1 MISVILLAITA
12 TAAATTTPNSRASLQ
27 RQQHAARQADRDDRH
42 EEGEICWDECCAGT
56 DVFTVFSN
64 FCRAVIVTVRQGVLR
79 YTLPFLLPIVDVAVG
94 VSPAAI
100 GAPLASPPAT
110 DGAQPAAA
118 HTPGTSAAAA
128 QQAKQTMLACWNC
141 HESNLWTF
149 DVQLDVF
156 HQLMYDV
163 ACLPACL
170 PAGAATDPLG
180 QLPPNVQQRQQQFLA
195 SMLTAPQPV
204 QSAYQNALQVMQRR
218 LQEQAA
224 ARAAAAAAA
233 QQARP
238 AAQQAGAAVQPQVTT
253 ASAQFLAEVTVP
265 EQAHPHRPVLLP
277 ARVLRVT
284 SQQHL
289 QHVLA
294 QLEQEYDVPLQYS
307 VRYLL
312 PAQPPV
318 QPQLP
323 PQQPPVARAET
334 ASQQERLRHQFVQQL
349 EQQFQG
355 NTTSDHPS
363 TGEQASGTA
372 VGYRGAEQWALAP
385 HCIRLQLPA
394 Q

>member
-1 MISVILLAITA
+1 MV
-12 TAAATTTPNSRASLQ
+12 
-27 RQQHAARQADRDDRH
+27 
-42 EEGEICWDECCAGT
+42 
-56 DVFTVFSN
+56 
-64 FCRAVIVTVRQGVLR
+64 
-79 YTLPFLLPIVDVAVG
+79 
-94 VSPAAI
+94 
-100 GAPLASPPAT
+100 
-110 DGAQPAAA
+110 
-118 HTPGTSAAAA
+118 
-128 QQAKQTMLACWNC
+128 
-141 HESNLWTF
+141 
-149 DVQLDVF
+149 
-156 HQLMYDV
+156 
-163 ACLPACL
+163 
-170 PAGAATDPLG
+170 PLG
-180 QLPPNVQQRQQQFLA
+180 QLPRNVQQRQQQFLA

-289 QHVLA
+289 HHVLA

-372 VGYRGAEQWALAP
+372 VGYRGAVQWALAP